1 MTPAT
6 QKLVAL
12 LSALILAATA
22 AAWGCAPTTPIV
34 AKMQEPWEEE
44 YARAM
49 FNPEALLPTPAPTPP
64 GEVHTHP
71 VPPEPHEPDLSRMAA
86 DLLGAPFRGIGW
98 LLRSVF

>member
-22 AAWGCAPTTPIV
+22 ATWGCAPKTPIV

-49 FNPEALLPTPAPTPP
+49 FKPGAILPTPVPTSP
-64 GEVHTHP
+64 GEVHIHP